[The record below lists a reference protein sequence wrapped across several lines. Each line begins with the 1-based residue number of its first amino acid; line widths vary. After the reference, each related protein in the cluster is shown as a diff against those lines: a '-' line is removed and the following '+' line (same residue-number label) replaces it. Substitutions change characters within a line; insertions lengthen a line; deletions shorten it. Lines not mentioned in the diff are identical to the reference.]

1 MSFVFLFMLFD
12 VMLYVEM
19 SWRNVNNKI
28 YKKKM
33 LMSLSATGFWVSATG
48 FTRRKYLFMTSVKN
62 NCDQENLV
70 ADKLSATG

>member
-1 MSFVFLFMLFD
+1 
-12 VMLYVEM
+12 
-19 SWRNVNNKI
+19 
-28 YKKKM
+28 M